1 MLYYLLAIFLLTII
15 FAFLHKAK
23 IVAICPVCAA
33 TVITWATGLL
43 AIHLSASWANSL
55 VVAVLM
61 GASMGAVA
69 EKYGKYFGFLWKT
82 AFILLGLAAIYFLVQ
97 PEELYKGLMLIV
109 VLGIVTL
116 LSNRNAQTKNGR
128 EDLFKDCC

>member
-69 EKYGKYFGFLWKT
+69 EKYGKHFGFLWKT